1 MKIKELRDKN
11 IEELKKMLA
20 EKREKIRSVRFDI
33 AAKQVKNNREIRN
46 EKKDVAMILTLLG
59 ESDK

>member
-11 IEELKKMLA
+11 KEELTKMLA
-20 EKREKIRSVRFDI
+20 EKRDHIRSVRFDI

-46 EKKDVAMILTLLG
+46 DKRDTAKILTLLG